1 MEWMPHWNLQGK
13 HAFLSPSGYSWL
25 GYDEDKMARS
35 YENKQNT
42 ARGTALHELASQLIM
57 SKTELAPKKKALNL
71 FVNDCIRDNM
81 SSEVLLYYSDYCF
94 GTADGIKWDSDNNEL
109 RIYDLKTGVSKPSF
123 KQLDIYAALFCLEYG
138 VNPKK
143 ITIIIC
149 SIVIAFTLWQM
160 LNTWINYKIE
170 VRTFENMTQY
180 HKEEIER
187 LQKTIEVLKLLR
199 GEDANATK

>member
-1 MEWMPHWNLQGK
+1 MEWIPHWNLQGK

-42 ARGTALHELASQLIM
+42 ARGTALHELASQLII

-81 SSEVLLYYSDYCF
+81 SSEILLYYSDHCF

-109 RIYDLKTGVSKPSF
+109 RIYDLKTGVSK
-123 KQLDIYAALFCLEYG
+123 
-138 VNPKK
+138 K
-143 ITIIIC
+143 ITIIQRLYQGNGY
-149 SIVIAFTLWQM
+149 SEQVTVKDKARLEDENDGNIA
-160 LNTWINYKIE
+160 WIMDHIKKMSKVLQE
-170 VRTFENMTQY
+170 
-180 HKEEIER
+180 KEDEIR
-187 LQKTIEVLKLLR
+187 PFKFW
-199 GEDANATK
+199 

>member
-1 MEWMPHWNLQGK
+1 MEWIPHWNLQGK

-143 ITIIIC
+143 ITIIQRLYQGNGYSEQITLKDK
-149 SIVIAFTLWQM
+149 SRIEDEDDGNIA
-160 LNTWINYKIE
+160 WIMDHIKKMSKILQE
-170 VRTFENMTQY
+170 
-180 HKEEIER
+180 KEDEIR
-187 LQKTIEVLKLLR
+187 PFKFW
-199 GEDANATK
+199 

>member
-1 MEWMPHWNLQGK
+1 MEWIPHWNLQGK

-94 GTADGIKWDSDNNEL
+94 GTADGIKWDAEANEL

-143 ITIIIC
+143 ITIIQRLYQGNGYSEQVTVKDKSRIEDENDGN
-149 SIVIAFTLWQM
+149 I
-160 LNTWINYKIE
+160 TWIMDHIKKMSKVLQE
-170 VRTFENMTQY
+170 
-180 HKEEIER
+180 KEDEIR
-187 LQKTIEVLKLLR
+187 PFKFW
-199 GEDANATK
+199 

>member
-1 MEWMPHWNLQGK
+1 MEWIPHWNLQGK

-109 RIYDLKTGVSKPSF
+109 HIYDLKTGVSKPSF
-123 KQLDIYAALFCLEYG
+123 KQLDIYAALFCLEYR

-143 ITIIIC
+143 ITIIQRLYQGNGYSEQVTVKDKARLEDENDGNI
-149 SIVIAFTLWQM
+149 
-160 LNTWINYKIE
+160 TWIMDHIKKMSKVLQE
-170 VRTFENMTQY
+170 
-180 HKEEIER
+180 KEDEIR
-187 LQKTIEVLKLLR
+187 PFKFW
-199 GEDANATK
+199 

>member
-1 MEWMPHWNLQGK
+1 MEWIPHWNLQGK

-25 GYDEDKMARS
+25 GYDEEKMARS

-81 SSEVLLYYSDYCF
+81 SSEVLLYYSDHCF
-94 GTADGIKWDSDNNEL
+94 GTADGIKWDAEANEL

-143 ITIIIC
+143 ITIIQRLYQGNGY
-149 SIVIAFTLWQM
+149 SEQVTVKDKARLEDENDGNIA
-160 LNTWINYKIE
+160 WIMDHIKKMSKVLQE
-170 VRTFENMTQY
+170 
-180 HKEEIER
+180 KEDEIR
-187 LQKTIEVLKLLR
+187 PFKFW
-199 GEDANATK
+199 

>member
-1 MEWMPHWNLQGK
+1 MEWIPHWNLQGK

-94 GTADGIKWDSDNNEL
+94 GTADGIKWDADNNEL

-143 ITIIIC
+143 STIIQRLYQGNGYFEQ
-149 SIVIAFTLWQM
+149 VTVKDKARLEDENDGNIA
-160 LNTWINYKIE
+160 WIMDHIKKMSKVLQE
-170 VRTFENMTQY
+170 
-180 HKEEIER
+180 KEDEIR
-187 LQKTIEVLKLLR
+187 PFKFW
-199 GEDANATK
+199 

>member
-1 MEWMPHWNLQGK
+1 MEWIPHWNLQGK

-94 GTADGIKWDSDNNEL
+94 GTADGIKWDAEANEL

-143 ITIIIC
+143 ITIIQRLYQGN
-149 SIVIAFTLWQM
+149 SYSEQVTVKDKARLEDENDGNIA
-160 LNTWINYKIE
+160 WIMDHIKKMSKVLQE
-170 VRTFENMTQY
+170 
-180 HKEEIER
+180 KEDEIR
-187 LQKTIEVLKLLR
+187 PFKFW
-199 GEDANATK
+199 

>member
-1 MEWMPHWNLQGK
+1 MEWIPHWNLQGK

-143 ITIIIC
+143 ITIIQRLYQGNRYSEQVTVKDKARIEDENDGN
-149 SIVIAFTLWQM
+149 I
-160 LNTWINYKIE
+160 TWIMDHIKKMSKVLQE
-170 VRTFENMTQY
+170 
-180 HKEEIER
+180 KEDEIR
-187 LQKTIEVLKLLR
+187 PFKFW
-199 GEDANATK
+199 

>member
-1 MEWMPHWNLQGK
+1 MEWIPHWNLQGK

-143 ITIIIC
+143 ITIIQRLYQGNGY
-149 SIVIAFTLWQM
+149 SEQVILKDKARLEDE
-160 LNTWINYKIE
+160 NDGNIAWIMDHIKKMSKVLQE
-170 VRTFENMTQY
+170 
-180 HKEEIER
+180 KEDEIR
-187 LQKTIEVLKLLR
+187 PFKFW
-199 GEDANATK
+199 